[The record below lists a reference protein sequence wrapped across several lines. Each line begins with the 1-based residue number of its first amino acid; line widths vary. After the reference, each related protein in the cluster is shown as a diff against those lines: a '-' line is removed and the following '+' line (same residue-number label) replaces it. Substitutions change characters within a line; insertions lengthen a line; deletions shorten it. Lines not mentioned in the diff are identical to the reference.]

1 LVKKSNPNPQLF
13 RADSVLISKKA
24 VGMRRAYEQV
34 IPSNINDV
42 RLAEGGIF
50 QLFGLIQEFDIFFH
64 FE

>member
-1 LVKKSNPNPQLF
+1 LELVKT
-13 RADSVLISKKA
+13 VLISKKA